1 MRVTHPWL
9 PHLQTWNR
17 RTHSLP
23 SSHCPDTFI
32 CSSKDPTLTWT
43 PLWKIP
49 PMPMPSRIILLMFM
63 IIEFA
68 RTFMLLVTSYTCKIT
83 STIPTTPTPPF
94 LSHSFPLPPFPSNLN
109 YVLHTLHCYTL
120 PIIWQE
126 VCTKHTNDFRLVLKL
141 HHNNMSKRAE
151 RYTPTHFFRIVV
163 PKTSKTLLLLHLL
176 LILLLSFPSLPVF
189 RSTCAN
195 CGSVW
200 TWAVRASTMIAT
212 YLAVSESLSVSLG
225 HSPVPTRVFFFSNFV
240 R

>member
-9 PHLQTWNR
+9 SHLQTWNR

-32 CSSKDPTLTWT
+32 YSSKDPTLTWT

-49 PMPMPSRIILLMFM
+49 PMPMPSRIILLMFI

-94 LSHSFPLPPFPSNLN
+94 LFHSCPLPPFPSNLN
-109 YVLHTLHCYTL
+109 YVLHTLHCYKL
-120 PIIWQE
+120 PIMWQE
-126 VCTKHTNDFRLVLKL
+126 VWTKHTNDFRLVLKL
-141 HHNNMSKRAE
+141 HHNMSKRAE
-151 RYTPTHFFRIVV
+151 RYTPTHFFQIVV
-163 PKTSKTLLLLHLL
+163 PKTSKTRLLLLLL
-176 LILLLSFPSLPVF
+176 LLLSFPSLPVF

-200 TWAVRASTMIAT
+200 SWAGRASTMIAT